1 MLLAR
6 IQGRATATVQH
17 PSIVGQR
24 LLVGQPLGR
33 DMKPTGDP
41 QLMLD
46 NLGAGL
52 GDTVVISSDGRGL
65 REMLG
70 YDNSP
75 ARWFTLG
82 IVDPRQLDARK

>member
-17 PSIVGQR
+17 PSIAGQR
-24 LLVGQPLGR
+24 LLVGQQLGG
-33 DMKPTGDP
+33 DMRPTGDP

-46 NLGAGL
+46 TLGAGP
-52 GDTVVISSDGRGL
+52 GDTVVISSDGKGL

-70 YDNSP
+70 HANSP
-75 ARWFTLG
+75 ARWYTIG
-82 IVDPRQLDARK
+82 IVDPRPLGQQA